1 MDIMRS
7 TGCETPDERKA
18 IPADS
23 SPEDL
28 DALYRRIGWK
38 LMPLLLV
45 AQVLAYLD
53 RVNVGAAK
61 LQMAGDLGLS
71 NTVYGIGAGI
81 FFVGYF
87 LFEVPSNL
95 MLHRVGARVWIARIM
110 VTWGIVSA
118 AAAWVHSPATFYLQ
132 RLILGVA
139 EAGFF
144 PGIVLYLTY
153 WFPAH
158 RRGRMTTLFMS
169 ATAVAGI
176 VGNMLS
182 GWIMTNLDG
191 FAALSGWQW
200 TFVIEG
206 LPTVVVGLAVH
217 YLLPS
222 RPNDA
227 RWLSPEEA
235 DAVLRGL
242 DVNAGRAEETQR
254 ASRLSASEMVLLTTI
269 YFLLLVGL
277 YGIGFWLPTLVKDTG
292 LTKLSWIGVCSAIP
306 YLIAVLAMNV
316 GARSADRAGNW
327 AAYVVG
333 GAGVASVGFILSAS
347 FSGALPAVI
356 AGLSLAAAGT
366 LTALPLFWHLPTM
379 RLTGTA
385 AAAGIATINCFGNL
399 AGFAGPIAF
408 GWLKD
413 RHHDA
418 IGPTMLLAL
427 SALAAALLTAIY
439 RRVARH

>member
-23 SPEDL
+23 SPADL

-71 NTVYGIGAGI
+71 DTVYGIGAGI

-176 VGNMLS
+176 VGNVLS

-242 DVNAGRAEETQR
+242 DANAGRAEETQR

-347 FSGALPAVI
+347 FSGALPVVI

-427 SALAAALLTAIY
+427 SALAAALLTTIY

>member
-1 MDIMRS
+1 MRS

-18 IPADS
+18 IPADA
-23 SPEDL
+23 SPADL

-71 NTVYGIGAGI
+71 DTVYGIGAGI

-235 DAVLRGL
+235 DAVLQGL

-347 FSGALPAVI
+347 FSGALPVVI

-439 RRVARH
+439 RRAARH

>member
-7 TGCETPDERKA
+7 IGCETPDERKA

-23 SPEDL
+23 LPADL

-71 NTVYGIGAGI
+71 DTVYGIGAGI

-379 RLTGTA
+379 RLTGAA

>member
-18 IPADS
+18 ISAGSSPAD
-23 SPEDL
+23 L
-28 DALYRRIGWK
+28 DVLYRRIGWK

-71 NTVYGIGAGI
+71 DTVYGIGAGI

-254 ASRLSASEMVLLTTI
+254 AS
-269 YFLLLVGL
+269 G
-277 YGIGFWLPTLVKDTG
+277 
-292 LTKLSWIGVCSAIP
+292 C
-306 YLIAVLAMNV
+306 
-316 GARSADRAGNW
+316 
-327 AAYVVG
+327 
-333 GAGVASVGFILSAS
+333 
-347 FSGALPAVI
+347 
-356 AGLSLAAAGT
+356 
-366 LTALPLFWHLPTM
+366 
-379 RLTGTA
+379 
-385 AAAGIATINCFGNL
+385 
-399 AGFAGPIAF
+399 
-408 GWLKD
+408 
-413 RHHDA
+413 RH
-418 IGPTMLLAL
+418 
-427 SALAAALLTAIY
+427 
-439 RRVARH
+439 RRWCC

>member
-18 IPADS
+18 ISADS
-23 SPEDL
+23 SPADL

-71 NTVYGIGAGI
+71 DTVYGIGAGI

-347 FSGALPAVI
+347 FSGALPVVI

>member
-18 IPADS
+18 ISAGS
-23 SPEDL
+23 SPADL

-71 NTVYGIGAGI
+71 DTVYGIGAGI

-132 RLILGVA
+132 RLVLGVA

-427 SALAAALLTAIY
+427 SALAAALLTVIY
-439 RRVARH
+439 RWVARH

>member
-18 IPADS
+18 IPADA
-23 SPEDL
+23 SPADL

-61 LQMAGDLGLS
+61 LQMAVDLGLS
-71 NTVYGIGAGI
+71 DTVYGIGAGI

-182 GWIMTNLDG
+182 GGIMTNLDG

-333 GAGVASVGFILSAS
+333 GAGVASVGFVLSAS

>member
-18 IPADS
+18 IPADA
-23 SPEDL
+23 SPADL

-71 NTVYGIGAGI
+71 DTVYGIGAGI
-81 FFVGYF
+81 FFIGYF

-235 DAVLRGL
+235 DVVLRGL
-242 DVNAGRAEETQR
+242 DVNAGRAGEAQR

-333 GAGVASVGFILSAS
+333 GAGVASVGFVLSAS
-347 FSGALPAVI
+347 FSGALPVVI

-427 SALAAALLTAIY
+427 SALAAALLTVIY

>member
-18 IPADS
+18 IPADA
-23 SPEDL
+23 SPADL

-71 NTVYGIGAGI
+71 DTVYGIGAGI

-235 DAVLRGL
+235 DAVLQGL

-347 FSGALPAVI
+347 FSGALPVVI

-418 IGPTMLLAL
+418 IGPTLLLAL

>member
-18 IPADS
+18 ISADS
-23 SPEDL
+23 SPADL

-71 NTVYGIGAGI
+71 DTVYGIGAGI

-242 DVNAGRAEETQR
+242 DVNAGRAGETQR

-333 GAGVASVGFILSAS
+333 GAGVASVGFVLSAS

-418 IGPTMLLAL
+418 IGPTLLLAL
-427 SALAAALLTAIY
+427 SAVAAALLTAIY

>member
-1 MDIMRS
+1 MRS
-7 TGCETPDERKA
+7 TGRETPDERKA

-23 SPEDL
+23 SPADL

-61 LQMAGDLGLS
+61 LQMAGDLVLS
-71 NTVYGIGAGI
+71 DTVYGIGAGI

>member
-7 TGCETPDERKA
+7 IGCETPDERKA

-23 SPEDL
+23 SPADL

-71 NTVYGIGAGI
+71 DTVYGIGAGI

>member
-18 IPADS
+18 ISADASPA
-23 SPEDL
+23 DL

-71 NTVYGIGAGI
+71 DTVYGIGAGI

-306 YLIAVLAMNV
+306 YLIAVLAMNI

-418 IGPTMLLAL
+418 IEPTMLLAL
-427 SALAAALLTAIY
+427 SALAAALLTVIY

>member
-23 SPEDL
+23 LPADL

-71 NTVYGIGAGI
+71 DTVYGIGAGI

-347 FSGALPAVI
+347 FSGTLPAVI

>member
-23 SPEDL
+23 SPADL

-71 NTVYGIGAGI
+71 DTVYGIGAGI

-158 RRGRMTTLFMS
+158 RRGRVTTLFMS

-242 DVNAGRAEETQR
+242 DVNAGRAGETQR

>member
-18 IPADS
+18 ISADS
-23 SPEDL
+23 SPADL

-71 NTVYGIGAGI
+71 DTVYGIGAGI

-418 IGPTMLLAL
+418 IEPTMLLAL
-427 SALAAALLTAIY
+427 SALAAALLTVIY

>member
-1 MDIMRS
+1 MEIMRS

-18 IPADS
+18 ISAHS
-23 SPEDL
+23 SPADL

-71 NTVYGIGAGI
+71 DTVYGIGAGI

-110 VTWGIVSA
+110 MTWGIVSA

-242 DVNAGRAEETQR
+242 DLNAGRAGETQR

-347 FSGALPAVI
+347 FSGALPVVI

>member
-18 IPADS
+18 IPADA
-23 SPEDL
+23 SPADL

-71 NTVYGIGAGI
+71 DTVYGIGAGI

-427 SALAAALLTAIY
+427 CAVAAALLTAIY

>member
-18 IPADS
+18 IQADS
-23 SPEDL
+23 SPADL

-71 NTVYGIGAGI
+71 DTVYGIGAGI

-306 YLIAVLAMNV
+306 YVIAVLAMNV

>member
-1 MDIMRS
+1 MHS

-23 SPEDL
+23 SPADL

-71 NTVYGIGAGI
+71 DTVYGIGAGI

-347 FSGALPAVI
+347 FSGTLPAVI

>member
-1 MDIMRS
+1 MRS

-18 IPADS
+18 IPAGS
-23 SPEDL
+23 SPADL

-71 NTVYGIGAGI
+71 DTVYGIGAGI

-418 IGPTMLLAL
+418 IEPTMLLAL
-427 SALAAALLTAIY
+427 SAVAAALLTAIY

>member
-18 IPADS
+18 IQADS
-23 SPEDL
+23 SPADL

-71 NTVYGIGAGI
+71 DTVYGIGAGI

-427 SALAAALLTAIY
+427 SALSAAVLTAIY

>member
-1 MDIMRS
+1 MRS

-23 SPEDL
+23 SPADL

-71 NTVYGIGAGI
+71 DTVYGIGAGI

-254 ASRLSASEMVLLTTI
+254 ASRLPASEMVLLTTI

-333 GAGVASVGFILSAS
+333 GAGVASVGFVLSAS

-418 IGPTMLLAL
+418 IGPTLLLAL

>member
-1 MDIMRS
+1 MRS
-7 TGCETPDERKA
+7 TGRETPDERKA

-23 SPEDL
+23 SPADL

-71 NTVYGIGAGI
+71 DTVYGIGAGI

-242 DVNAGRAEETQR
+242 DVDAGRAEETQR

>member
-23 SPEDL
+23 SPADL

-71 NTVYGIGAGI
+71 DTVYGIGAGI

-95 MLHRVGARVWIARIM
+95 VLHRVGARVWIARIM

-242 DVNAGRAEETQR
+242 DVNAGRTEETQR

-306 YLIAVLAMNV
+306 YLIAVLAMNI

-427 SALAAALLTAIY
+427 SALSAAVLTAIY

>member
-23 SPEDL
+23 SPADL

-71 NTVYGIGAGI
+71 DTVYGIGAGI

-427 SALAAALLTAIY
+427 SALAAALLTVIY

>member
-1 MDIMRS
+1 MRS

-18 IPADS
+18 IPADA
-23 SPEDL
+23 SPADL

-61 LQMAGDLGLS
+61 LQMAVDLGLS
-71 NTVYGIGAGI
+71 DTVYGIGAGI

-333 GAGVASVGFILSAS
+333 GAGVASVGFVLSAS

-427 SALAAALLTAIY
+427 SAVAAALLTAIY

>member
-1 MDIMRS
+1 MRS

-18 IPADS
+18 ISADS
-23 SPEDL
+23 SPADL

-71 NTVYGIGAGI
+71 DTVYGIGAGI

-242 DVNAGRAEETQR
+242 DVNAGRAGETQR

-333 GAGVASVGFILSAS
+333 GAGVASVGFVLSAS

-418 IGPTMLLAL
+418 IGPTLLLAL
-427 SALAAALLTAIY
+427 SAVAAALLTAIY

>member
-1 MDIMRS
+1 MRS
-7 TGCETPDERKA
+7 TGRETPDERKA

-23 SPEDL
+23 SPADL

-71 NTVYGIGAGI
+71 DTVYGIGAGI

-242 DVNAGRAEETQR
+242 DVDAGRAEETQR

-306 YLIAVLAMNV
+306 YVIAVLAMNV
-316 GARSADRAGNW
+316 GAHSADRAGNW

>member
-1 MDIMRS
+1 MDIVRS

-18 IPADS
+18 IPADA
-23 SPEDL
+23 SPAYL

-71 NTVYGIGAGI
+71 DTVYGIGAGI

-333 GAGVASVGFILSAS
+333 GAGVASVGFVLSAS

-418 IGPTMLLAL
+418 IGPTLLLAL

>member
-18 IPADS
+18 IQADS
-23 SPEDL
+23 SPADL

-71 NTVYGIGAGI
+71 DTVYGIGAGI

-95 MLHRVGARVWIARIM
+95 MLHRMGARVWIARIM

-347 FSGALPAVI
+347 FSGTLPAVI

>member
-1 MDIMRS
+1 MVRS

-18 IPADS
+18 IPADA
-23 SPEDL
+23 SPADL

-71 NTVYGIGAGI
+71 DTVYGIGAGI

-235 DAVLRGL
+235 DVVLRGL
-242 DVNAGRAEETQR
+242 DVNAGRAGEAQR

-333 GAGVASVGFILSAS
+333 GAGVASVGFVLSAS
-347 FSGALPAVI
+347 FSGALPVVI

-427 SALAAALLTAIY
+427 SALAAALLTVIY

>member
-7 TGCETPDERKA
+7 IGCETPDERKA

-23 SPEDL
+23 SPADL

-71 NTVYGIGAGI
+71 DTVYGIGAGI

-347 FSGALPAVI
+347 FSGTLPAVI

>member
-7 TGCETPDERKA
+7 IGCETPDERKA

-23 SPEDL
+23 SPADL

-71 NTVYGIGAGI
+71 DTVYGIGAGI

-292 LTKLSWIGVCSAIP
+292 LTKLSWIGVCSSIP

-347 FSGALPAVI
+347 FSGTLPAVI

>member
-1 MDIMRS
+1 MRS

-18 IPADS
+18 ISAGSSPAD
-23 SPEDL
+23 L
-28 DALYRRIGWK
+28 DVLYRRIGWK

-71 NTVYGIGAGI
+71 DTVYGIGAGI

-418 IGPTMLLAL
+418 IEPTMLLAL
-427 SALAAALLTAIY
+427 SAVAAALLTVIY

>member
-18 IPADS
+18 IQADS
-23 SPEDL
+23 SPADL

-71 NTVYGIGAGI
+71 DTVYGIGAGI

>member
-23 SPEDL
+23 SPADL

-71 NTVYGIGAGI
+71 DTVYGIGAGI

-242 DVNAGRAEETQR
+242 DVNAGRAGEAQR

-347 FSGALPAVI
+347 FSGALPVVI

-427 SALAAALLTAIY
+427 SALAAALLTTIY
-439 RRVARH
+439 RRVARQ

>member
-18 IPADS
+18 IPADA
-23 SPEDL
+23 SPADL

-71 NTVYGIGAGI
+71 DTVYGIGAGI

-254 ASRLSASEMVLLTTI
+254 ASRLPASEMVLLTTI

-333 GAGVASVGFILSAS
+333 GAGVASVGFVLSAS

>member
-18 IPADS
+18 IPADA
-23 SPEDL
+23 SPADL

-61 LQMAGDLGLS
+61 LQMAVDLGLS
-71 NTVYGIGAGI
+71 DTVYGIGAGI
-81 FFVGYF
+81 FFVGCF

-242 DVNAGRAEETQR
+242 DVSAGRAGETQR

-418 IGPTMLLAL
+418 IGPTLLLAL

>member
-23 SPEDL
+23 SPAVL

-71 NTVYGIGAGI
+71 DTVYGIGAGI

-235 DAVLRGL
+235 DAVLQGL

-418 IGPTMLLAL
+418 IGPTLLLAL